1 VTEPARTESAPTGP
15 AQAGPAVTGP
25 ALTGPARPTSQRL
38 IPRRFRLAAAVIV
51 VACAIVVGVLSAVF
65 YHGHTPD
72 ALDGA
77 VFRMVWPH
85 RVGLD
90 PLVILG
96 DTVPMALLTA
106 ALCYCC
112 LALRRYA
119 GAIMVA
125 LAVPV
130 ASGVTELL
138 KHVIHRI
145 YIDFLSFPSGH
156 STATFAL
163 ITCVAVL
170 LIDPPATR
178 APVSMRVVLAVLS
191 AGLGV
196 MVALSLVAA
205 RFHYFTDTIA
215 GAAVGIGITLT
226 IALVLDLMIVRMHR
240 GRAMAALPAEPARSR
255 QRRHRV
261 ARHG

>member
-1 VTEPARTESAPTGP
+1 VTVPARRNP
-15 AQAGPAVTGP
+15 
-25 ALTGPARPTSQRL
+25 QRL
-38 IPRRFRLAAAVIV
+38 LPPRFRLAAVVVV
-51 VACAIVVGVLSAVF
+51 VACVITVGVLGAVF
-65 YHGHTPD
+65 YHGSTPD
-72 ALDGA
+72 ALDRT
-77 VFRMVWPH
+77 VFRLVWPH

-130 ASGVTELL
+130 AAGVTELL

-156 STATFAL
+156 ATATFAL
-163 ITCVAVL
+163 ITCIAVL

-178 APVSMRVVLAVLS
+178 APVSMRIVLAALS

-196 MVALSLVAA
+196 MVALGLVAA
-205 RFHYFTDTIA
+205 RFHYVTDTIA

-226 IALVLDLMIVRMHR
+226 IALVLDLVIARLDR
-240 GRAMAALPAEPARSR
+240 GQMVATVPADPARTGS
-255 QRRHRV
+255 
-261 ARHG
+261 AGTG